1 MLVIE
6 NAQTDAPRHASFAIP
21 ASPGSVGLAR
31 KLTADVLDAWA
42 SPVDDYTTTLA
53 LSEVFT
59 NALEHGVD
67 RRCAAA
73 ARIGVDLVE
82 TETGLHVEVHDP
94 NQGKRDGVAVIH
106 ATAQSESGRGLA
118 LVEALSASWGCKHT
132 PTGKLVYFDMLAPA
146 FEQGGDVPEGACGPA
161 ACVDAALSSR
171 DADVRSSVGGA
182 W

>member
-6 NAQTDAPRHASFAIP
+6 DAQVDAPRHATFAIP
-21 ASPGSVGLAR
+21 ASPGSAGLAR
-31 KLTADVLDAWA
+31 KLTADVLDAWT
-42 SPVDDYTTTLA
+42 SPVDDYNTTLL
-53 LSEVFT
+53 LSELFT

-67 RRCAAA
+67 RCCAGAV
-73 ARIGVDLVE
+73 RIGVDLVE

-146 FEQGGDVPEGACGPA
+146 FERSAGVPEGVCGLA
-161 ACVDAALSSR
+161 AYVGTALSSCDR
-171 DADVRSSVGGA
+171 DVRSPVGGA